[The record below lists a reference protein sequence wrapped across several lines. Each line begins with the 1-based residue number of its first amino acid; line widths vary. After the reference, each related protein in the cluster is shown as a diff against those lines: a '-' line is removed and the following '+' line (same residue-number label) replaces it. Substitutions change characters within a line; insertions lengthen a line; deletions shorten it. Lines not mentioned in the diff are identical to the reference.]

1 VYYIFLVMG
10 QQSEIGIERVWA
22 DAYSTVVSLSL
33 PHGARSLCPRL
44 WKSVARHGVP
54 HIRGTA
60 VLFRLS
66 PQAPPR
72 LLCVNL
78 WTRIG
83 PFGGRRSL
91 NSTRA
96 CSAAPARRA
105 DERDPLA
112 PVLPALHRAPWAR
125 RCT

>member
-1 VYYIFLVMG
+1 MYYIFLVMG

-22 DAYSTVVSLSL
+22 DAYST
-33 PHGARSLCPRL
+33 GCRSLCHTELVRCVLASGNL
-44 WKSVARHGVP
+44 WLGMEYPTYGVP
-54 HIRGTA
+54 TA

-83 PFGGRRSL
+83 P
-91 NSTRA
+91 
-96 CSAAPARRA
+96 
-105 DERDPLA
+105 
-112 PVLPALHRAPWAR
+112 
-125 RCT
+125 